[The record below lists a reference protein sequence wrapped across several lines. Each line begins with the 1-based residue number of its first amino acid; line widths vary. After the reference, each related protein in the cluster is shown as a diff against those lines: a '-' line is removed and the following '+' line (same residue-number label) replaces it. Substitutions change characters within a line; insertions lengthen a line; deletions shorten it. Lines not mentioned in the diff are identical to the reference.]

1 MKFKIIN
8 FLLFQIGWFI
18 LILGAAW
25 DKTFIA
31 VLLGLVIL
39 AIHISM
45 IDQKLNE
52 LKLLLIAGVI
62 GFLFDGFIQYYQ
74 FIIYNSPGW
83 SFPLTPIWI
92 IMLWMI
98 FAITLNHSLVWLKNR
113 ISLSVIFGAIGGPLA
128 YLAGEKLGAIII
140 TQQLSLVLLSIGW
153 SLITPF
159 LISIGK
165 NNA

>member
-8 FLLFQIGWFI
+8 FILFQIGWFI

-25 DKTFIA
+25 DKTFIS
-31 VLLGLVIL
+31 VLLGLGII
-39 AIHISM
+39 AIHLLM
-45 IDQKLNE
+45 IDQKLSE
-52 LKLLLIAGVI
+52 LKLLFIAGLI

-92 IMLWMI
+92 IILWMI
-98 FAITLNHSLVWLKNR
+98 FAITLNHSLVWLKKR
-113 ISLSVIFGAIGGPLA
+113 IILSSIFGAIGGPLA
-128 YLAGEKLGAIII
+128 YLAGEKLGAIMI

-153 SLITPF
+153 ALITP
-159 LISIGK
+159 LLMSIGK
-165 NNA
+165 TNA

>member
-45 IDQKLNE
+45 IDQKINE

-113 ISLSVIFGAIGGPLA
+113 ISLSAIFGAIGGPLA

>member
-45 IDQKLNE
+45 IDQKINE